1 VDVNEELGTHL
12 GRLIVIAEHIDA
24 MHDVSV
30 STYQIGAVFLHRRPQ
45 RPPKSRL
52 KYR

>member
-1 VDVNEELGTHL
+1 MAVNEELGAL
-12 GRLIVIAEHIDA
+12 FGGIIVSAKHIDA